1 MKIGF
6 ISLLNPHDR
15 KVTSGTLFKMYE
27 SLDKLDLDVVWISGG
42 FSKFYD
48 VLNRIYLHSMTIIKK
63 ITNKNYIAGYS
74 NISSFLL
81 YKLINKNLIETVDIL
96 FVPFSFSIA
105 IASHIK
111 TNKPIIYLSDATFDL
126 MIDYNLLYFN
136 LFRFNINQGLKI
148 EKKAMDKSAAIVLSS
163 DWARKSVIND
173 YLQPEE
179 KVHIIEFG
187 ANIDD
192 KDIIMPEE
200 KSKDTLH
207 LLFSGVDWQGKGG
220 DIAIAACEELN
231 KMGINSIIHIAGIT
245 NLKQSIID
253 LPFVDYIGFLDKNI
267 PEQYSL
273 LIDTIKKCHC
283 LLLPTQAEAAGIVF
297 VECSAFG
304 LPSFSYQTGGV
315 GNYVL
320 DGQNGYLLPLSA
332 TAKDF
337 AKKISECYLNGEM
350 EKMSHTAIDIYKSKL
365 NWDIWGEKIA
375 DIIKICTEQK
385 LNNLNP

>member
-1 MKIGF
+1 MKVGF
-6 ISLLNPHDR
+6 LSLESPYNR
-15 KVTSGTLFKMYE
+15 KVQSGTLFKMYE
-27 SLDKLDLDVVWISGG
+27 SLNKLDMDVIWVSGG
-42 FSKFYD
+42 SSKFYNI
-48 VLNRIYLHSMTIIKK
+48 LNRIYLHFLTFIKK
-63 ITNKNYIAGYS
+63 ISGKNIVSPYTKI
-74 NISSFLL
+74 NSFLY
-81 YKLINKNLIETVDIL
+81 YKLINKKLIETVDVL
-96 FVPFSFSIA
+96 FVPFIYSIT
-105 IASHIK
+105 IASHLK
-111 TNKPIIYLSDATFDL
+111 AKKPIIYLNDATYKL

-136 LFRFNINQGLKI
+136 LFRSNINQGLKI

-179 KVHIIEFG
+179 KVHVIEFG

-192 KDIIMPEE
+192 ADIIIPEE

-207 LLFSGVDWQGKGG
+207 LLFSGVDWKGKGG

-231 KMGINSIIHIAGIT
+231 KMGINSIIHIVGIT
-245 NLKQSIID
+245 NLEQIIIN

-267 PEQYSL
+267 PGQYSL
-273 LIDTIKKCHC
+273 LINTIKKCHC

-297 VECSAFG
+297 AECSAYG

-315 GNYVL
+315 GNYVI

-350 EKMSHTAIDIYKSKL
+350 EKMSQTSVDIYKNKL
-365 NWDIWGEKIA
+365 NWNIWREKIT
-375 DIIKICTEQK
+375 DI
-385 LNNLNP
+385 LNKFFEE